1 MTLVL
6 FGLWFIFEDG
16 LIIKRNKLL
25 RLFPQRLIRF
35 SILLISHLNVL
46 RLLFSLLNN
55 LRGSWNFFRALS
67 RRILLKTREVSET
80 SFLKICWLVFNHFE
94 IKRGLCKWTIETVNF
109 SYKWIKYENAQN
121 YFKTLSQLNSL
132 KFNFLPRNIF
142 W

>member
-16 LIIKRNKLL
+16 LIIKRDKLL

-46 RLLFSLLNN
+46 RLLFSLLYN

-80 SFLKICWLVFNHFE
+80 SFLKIYWLVFNQFE
-94 IKRGLCKWTIETVNF
+94 KKEALCKWTIETVNF

>member
-55 LRGSWNFFRALS
+55 LRGSWNFFRTLD
-67 RRILLKTREVSET
+67 RRILLETREVSEK
-80 SFLKICWLVFNHFE
+80 SFLKICWLVNNHFV